1 MLYAPGLWVHWFPT
15 SASTSSFP
23 TGKAVFLRSPS
34 PALLRKRVH
43 PLVGPR
49 LFRALPSRVR
59 PASFD
64 VLSRTLRCARSAFLG
79 VRLPSSRHQLRAS
92 LQRGS
97 SPATFPSSAFLT
109 PATVCATLSLVG
121 LFHPTATSR
130 VRSPGGFP
138 RTQPRYLVDTACPLV
153 VDDVPLQ
160 TIARLRRSSPP
171 RPQGFAPCPSPLP
184 NRRFLIAVPARSPR
198 ELLLLQVLCLCAV
211 EAPSRFLRSWPS

>member
-1 MLYAPGLWVHWFPT
+1 
-15 SASTSSFP
+15 
-23 TGKAVFLRSPS
+23 
-34 PALLRKRVH
+34 LRKRVH
-43 PLVGPR
+43 PLVGSTPLQSTAVPCPPR
-49 LFRALPSRVR
+49 VFRRLTQPCG
-59 PASFD
+59 
-64 VLSRTLRCARSAFLG
+64 CAWGSFLG

-92 LQRGS
+92 LRRGS

-184 NRRFLIAVPARSPR
+184 NRRFLITVPARSPR

-211 EAPSRFLRSWPS
+211 ETPSRFLRSWPS